1 MQRHC
6 GPPQPQLLGPKLE
19 FARAALKYN
28 DPFEAEKALGRIQG
42 QDRKTSEFLQG
53 KPEKGAKLLDARE
66 DLDQLGNDG
75 RAYYALII
83 SACGRADEARRF
95 AKAVD
100 RQQLLP
106 ELRTSLDQAIGSLS
120 ASADVSP
127 KQF

>member
-1 MQRHC
+1 LIDLAESTDQKPWEM
-6 GPPQPQLLGPKLE
+6 
-19 FARAALKYN
+19 
-28 DPFEAEKALGRIQG
+28 PFSTRIG
-42 QDRKTSEFLQG
+42 LMLQG
-53 KPEKGAKLLDARE
+53 KPEKGAKLLDSRE
-66 DLDQLGNDG
+66 DLDQLGNDA

-83 SACGRADEARRF
+83 SACGRGDEARRF

-106 ELRTSLDQAIGSLS
+106 KLRTSLAQVIGSVS